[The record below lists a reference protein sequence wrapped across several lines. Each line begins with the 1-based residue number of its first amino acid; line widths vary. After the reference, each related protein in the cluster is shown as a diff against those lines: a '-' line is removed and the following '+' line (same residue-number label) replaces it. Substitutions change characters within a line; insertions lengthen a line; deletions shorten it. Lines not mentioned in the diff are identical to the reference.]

1 MEIPGTRKESKSEVG
16 CAEPSHCPASA
27 CRMFCPAGFARNPDT
42 GCSVCRCRDPCKNV
56 VCPNGQ
62 SCQPQEVK
70 CKVEPCPPVPT
81 CKKARSMSTYCPAGM
96 PLAIEE
102 SIRPFLCGNDLGKP
116 QCPPLYQC
124 MVETGNEYGV
134 CCPSTAKF
142 SKPGICPAQDKVE
155 YSERTGY
162 MCGSPCNSDLEC
174 ANMEKCCFTKGCQFN
189 CQRPFNVTT
198 CHQARA
204 LSDIIA
210 INEREGRGYQPDCT
224 GPGGLFSPRQCSR
237 NGLVCWCVDPRTGHK
252 IQGTMGPANEI
263 NCDGWE
269 NTIGHSL
276 ARSFNME
283 KCDTNICAAVCEYGF
298 KVGNDVYDVIVL

>member
-1 MEIPGTRKESKSEVG
+1 MEIPGTRNESKSGVR
-16 CAEPSHCPASA
+16 CAEPSHCPTSA
-27 CRMFCPAGFARNPDT
+27 CRMFCPAGFARDPDT
-42 GCSVCRCRDPCKNV
+42 GCSVCRCRDPCENV

-81 CKKARSMSTYCPAGM
+81 CKKSRSMSTYCPAGM
-96 PLAIEE
+96 PLAIEG

-116 QCPPLYQC
+116 QCPPPYQC

-134 CCPSTAKF
+134 CCPSTVKF
-142 SKPGICPAQDKVE
+142 SKPGICPAQDKVD

-174 ANMEKCCFTKGCQFN
+174 GNMEKCCFTKGCQFN
-189 CQRPFNVTT
+189 CQQPFNVTT

-210 INEREGRGYQPDCT
+210 INEREGRGYQPDCN

-252 IQGTMGPANEI
+252 IQGTMGPATEI

-269 NTIGHSL
+269 NMISHSL

-298 KVGNDVYDVIVL
+298 KVGNDAFVLY